1 MKRRVRASDVVVVF
15 VTCPTLST
23 ARRLARHL
31 VTRRLA
37 ACVNIIPRIEST
49 FFWNGKIERTPETLL
64 VIKTTLARM
73 ATLRRTVVELHPY
86 DTPEVLALPVRTGHQ
101 PYLRWVLASTSP
113 RDLAQRRL

>member
-1 MKRRVRASDVVVVF
+1 MKRSVRASGVVVVF

-64 VIKTTLARM
+64 IIKTTSARGE
-73 ATLRRTVVELHPY
+73 ALRRAVVTLHPY
-86 DTPEVLALPVRTGHQ
+86 DTPEVLTLPVCAGHQ
-101 PYLRWVLASTSP
+101 PYLQWVVTSTSP
-113 RDLAQRRL
+113 A